1 MPPHVYSVTLLT
13 YSTAMSP
20 EKCRERKRKAGK
32 KATDNP
38 NQKQSAEIENAQTGN
53 GTEEKLKK
61 TYGSAARNY

>member
-1 MPPHVYSVTLLT
+1 
-13 YSTAMSP
+13 MSP

-32 KATDNP
+32 KATDNR